1 MRVITPLELT
11 DSELISSTIA
21 EPTASIDP
29 SLWVSGHG
37 YAIGDSVYLVS
48 THKIYTALTTI
59 NAGSAASTISPE
71 TDIQLAVPKWTEV
84 GSTNRWNMFDVYRNT
99 SSIVDSTSCT
109 IVLGTPTEEETDD
122 FDPYHDDVVLLL
134 QTFPQSLSGYTIKD
148 QSLSNKVPVNVYNAS
163 LTVDATTMATP
174 SLYFAA
180 GYFQYA
186 DSEDWY
192 FPADFTVE
200 LSIMFNAAA
209 CTGTNRVGIIA
220 QASGIGYASW
230 AINTSMGRRFVVG
243 VKKADT
249 TNVFATGTITLIQPN
264 VEYFL
269 ALVRKGN
276 TLILSVNGQVEIT
289 LTVDQ
294 PLINIP
300 NQLGIGILG
309 EYNYSHGGEYGTMMM
324 GWIRVVRITK
334 NVARY
339 DGNFTVPTLPFAN
352 SSIKLA
358 PSNIS
363 SANMSILDLY
373 DSSVEFKLE
382 SISAIPPSDLS
393 INNATPTFTE
403 TTGLALDTASM
414 SVDSLN
420 FTGGYLQYNHT
431 NMYPGSDNFSWEFYV
446 RFNAASVGDRL
457 IIAGQAGPG
466 GGDNIWFIGKYN
478 NETLF
483 AMFKNSSGTIYMD
496 NSYLK
501 VLPNVDYYIVYERY
515 GDTITIYVNNTIY
528 IQFLVSGAMAV
539 SSTKLGIGVNGEY
552 IAGGYGGSG
561 GSRMMGNIGFVR
573 FTKQA
578 RYTRAL
584 GGFLDSSKSLALLD
598 LDNVGSVRVLCDY
611 YNGSGYTTIS
621 DNLYYLNTRNVYD
634 WWTYF
639 TTQFIPKKSLVLED
653 LPTGYSGMR
662 VTITFTGSNP
672 MSIGSCII
680 GDSTF
685 IGRLAHGAE
694 LDALNFSTMERD
706 IFGNATLVPRK
717 EVSTLSA
724 KLHVDKTIFENVQAI
739 KADLD
744 ARPAVW
750 VGIENSDDPYYHALI
765 FLGIYREFNF
775 QLDNPIGPSATLELE
790 EM

>member
-1 MRVITPLELT
+1 MRVITPLEIT
-11 DSELISSTIA
+11 DSELISSTIP
-21 EPTASIDP
+21 EPTVGTDP
-29 SLWVSGHG
+29 NLWVSGRG
-37 YAIGDSVYLVS
+37 YAIGDSVYLAD
-48 THKIYTALTTI
+48 THKTYTAVTTI
-59 NAGSAASTISPE
+59 NAGSAASTVSPA
-71 TDIQLAVPKWTEV
+71 TDIQLAIPKWTEV

-99 SSIVDSTSCT
+99 SSIVDNTSCT
-109 IVLGTPTEEETDD
+109 IVLGTPLEEETDD
-122 FDPYHDDVVLLL
+122 FDPYHDNVVLLI

-148 QSLSNKVPVNVYNAS
+148 QSSSNKVPISINNAS

-200 LSIMFNAAA
+200 LSLMFNVAA
-209 CTGTNRVGIIA
+209 CNGTNRTSIIG
-220 QASGIGYASW
+220 QADSIGTSSW
-230 AINTSMGRRFVVG
+230 VIGTTMDRKFIFGYRTSANIPYNF
-243 VKKADT
+243 
-249 TNVFATGTITLIQPN
+249 TGTTTIQPN
-264 VEYFL
+264 TEYFL
-269 ALVRKGN
+269 VLVRKGN
-276 TLILSVNGQVEIT
+276 SISLYINGVLEVSGTTTLNLLNSVYR
-289 LTVDQ
+289 
-294 PLINIP
+294 
-300 NQLGIGILG
+300 LGIGING
-309 EYNYSHGGEYGTMMM
+309 EYTYSYGGEYGTMMM
-324 GWIRVVRITK
+324 GWIRAVRITK
-334 NVARY
+334 GVARY
-339 DGNFTVPTLPFAN
+339 NGNFTVPTIPFAN

-363 SANMSILDLY
+363 SANMSVLDLY

-382 SISAIPPSDLS
+382 SISSIPPSDLS

-403 TTGLALDTASM
+403 TTGLALDTTSM

-420 FTGGYLQYNHT
+420 FTGGYLQYDHT
-431 NMYPGSDNFSWEFYV
+431 NMYAGSDNFSWEFYV
-446 RFNAASVGDRL
+446 RFNATSVGDRL

-515 GDTITIYVNNTIY
+515 GNTITVYVNNTIY

-598 LDNVGSVRVLCDY
+598 LNNVGSVRVLCDY

-621 DNLYYLNTRNVYD
+621 NNLYYLNTRDVYD

-639 TTQFIPKKSLVLED
+639 TTQFIPKKSLVLEN
-653 LPTGYSGMR
+653 LPTGYAGMR

-694 LDALNFSTMERD
+694 LDTLNFSTMERD

-750 VGIENSDDPYYHALI
+750 VGIEDSDDPYYHALI